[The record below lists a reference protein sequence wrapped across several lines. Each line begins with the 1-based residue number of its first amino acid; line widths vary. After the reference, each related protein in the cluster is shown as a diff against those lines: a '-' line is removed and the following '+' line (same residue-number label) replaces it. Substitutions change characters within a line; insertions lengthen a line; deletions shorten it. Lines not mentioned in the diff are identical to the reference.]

1 MAKLPATMI
10 RRKKRPRKQL
20 PAATSAA
27 IFCTQNDTLPRIY
40 RRPSPSLLPA
50 TPAMLQVTL
59 PAAQAVANPS
69 FYFFLKLFILFKFMF
84 INL

>member
-1 MAKLPATMI
+1 MANLPAAMI

-27 IFCTQNDTLPRIY
+27 IFSTQNDTLPRIY
-40 RRPSPSLLPA
+40 RRPSPSLL
-50 TPAMLQVTL
+50 PAMLQVTL